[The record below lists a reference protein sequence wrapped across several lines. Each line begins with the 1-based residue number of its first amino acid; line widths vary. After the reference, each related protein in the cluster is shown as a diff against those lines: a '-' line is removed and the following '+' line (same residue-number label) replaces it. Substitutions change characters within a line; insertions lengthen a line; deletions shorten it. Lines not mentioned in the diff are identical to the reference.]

1 MPLRLTPLEWL
12 LERLNVLPSPLMDTP
27 LAPGIGKALVTACE
41 LGLFD
46 VLNEGP
52 LTLDELAARLRCEPE
67 GLRFLLRLLVV
78 AGYLRVR
85 RGRYRNRAVARR
97 WLSQNSPVNIAPYII
112 HSPDI
117 IALWEHL
124 PEVVRTNRAT
134 VRMPYEEDSAR
145 PEVRAALER
154 HYAGLASLAL
164 VLGRELIERAPL
176 PAGATRL
183 LDVGGSHAAYSVLFC
198 RKYPTLRATIVDLQA
213 GIEAGERT
221 AQQTGM
227 GERLDFHC
235 QDIVREEFPTEFEQ
249 AFDAACYFHIAHLL
263 PAEVNE
269 QLLARVARC
278 LKSGGVLIYVD
289 QVTDGAHFSHLG
301 TAMVQ
306 LMALTVSAIGGTC
319 YPFATVKGWLERAGC
334 GRVRR
339 HRLLTPGAT
348 MITGTRTGV
357 SGRDELLSKGPVDR
371 NQ

>member
-1 MPLRLTPLEWL
+1 MLMRLTALEWL
-12 LERLNVLPSPLMDTP
+12 LERLNLLPSPLMDTP
-27 LAPGIGKALVTACE
+27 LAAGIGKALITACE

-46 VLNEGP
+46 ALNERAM
-52 LTLDELAARLRCEPE
+52 TLDELAARLACQPG
-67 GLRFLLRLLVV
+67 GLRFLLQLLVV
-78 AGYLRVR
+78 AGYLRTR

-97 WLSQNSPVNIAPYII
+97 WLSQDSPVNIAPYII

-117 IALWEHL
+117 IAIWEHL
-124 PEVVRTNRAT
+124 PEVVRTNQAT
-134 VRMPYEEDSAR
+134 VRMPYEEDSSQ

-164 VLGRELIERAPL
+164 VLGRELIYRSPL

-198 RKYPTLRATIVDLQA
+198 RKYPALRATIVDLLP
-213 GIEAGERT
+213 GVEAGRRT

-227 GERLDFHC
+227 SERLDFHC
-235 QDIVREEFPTEFEQ
+235 QDIVREEFPADFEQ

-263 PAEVNE
+263 PAEINE

-278 LKSGGVLIYVD
+278 LKPGGVLVYVD
-289 QVTDGAHFSHLG
+289 QVTDATHFSHLG

-334 GRVRR
+334 SQVRL

-348 MITGTRTGV
+348 MITGQKR
-357 SGRDELLSKGPVDR
+357 EM
-371 NQ
+371 